1 MFYIIL
7 EYELL
12 ELTVCFLWQ
21 CALVSGHTS
30 FSPLLLPILEVTGCE
45 LLSDTVQILGG
56 SGNISFTLVLI
67 AI

>member
-12 ELTVCFLWQ
+12 ELTVCFLQQ

-30 FSPLLLPILEVTGCE
+30 FSPLLSILEVIGCE
-45 LLSDTVQILGG
+45 LLSGTIQILGR